1 MKTPTRIGALVAADP
16 VLQRLLTRARALQQ
30 LDEVVKTWL
39 PGKLAEKVTVAVVRE
54 GVLVLCAESPV
65 WATRLRYEVP
75 NLLEKAALHPEL
87 NHLKAVEVRVG
98 GR

>member
-1 MKTPTRIGALVAADP
+1 MKTPTRIGTLVAADP
-16 VLQRLLTRARALQQ
+16 VLQRLLARARALQQ

-39 PGKLAEKVTVAVVRE
+39 PEKLAEKVKVAVVRD

-75 NLLEKAALHPEL
+75 TVLEKASQHPEL
-87 NHLKAVEVRVG
+87 SHLKAVEVRVG

>member
-1 MKTPTRIGALVAADP
+1 MKTPTRIGSLVAADP
-16 VLQRLLTRARALQQ
+16 ILQRLLARARALQT
-30 LDEVVKTWL
+30 LDEVVRAWL
-39 PGKLAEKVTVAVVRE
+39 PDKLAEKVKVAVVRE

-75 NLLEKAALHPEL
+75 TILERASLHPEL